1 MMRRGAFRSG
11 FGLLATGL
19 LILGAPAAWEGPVLV
34 EVAPGHAIAV
44 LDAIGIVPLV
54 FGSALLFRALWLHRG
69 QLARSVSSR
78 PAVGLA
84 LAFAAGAGLG
94 LLIASAFSGFSWWW
108 AVGAAL
114 FACTVVAAA
123 AAASV

>member
-1 MMRRGAFRSG
+1 MMRRGAFRLG
-11 FGLLATGL
+11 FSLSAAGLLVLA
-19 LILGAPAAWEGPVLV
+19 APPAWEGPVLL
-34 EVAPGHAIAV
+34 EVGPGHAIAV

-54 FGSALLFRALWLHRG
+54 FGSAFLFRALWLHRG

-84 LAFAAGAGLG
+84 VAFAAGAGLG
-94 LLIASAFSGFSWWW
+94 LLIASAFSGFFWWW

-114 FACTVVAAA
+114 FACAVVAAA
-123 AAASV
+123 SV